1 MANVAASIKLESN
14 STTSDNL
21 LVDITSN
28 YGVTVGGIMTVQINA
43 ITTGGA
49 ETLLASNMFET
60 PSYVWIR
67 NIETTQGNYFTI
79 NIGTQAAIMF
89 LQPGEWAFFPWNT
102 TSAIR
107 AFGVNVDQIIE
118 YGCSASYELD

>member
-43 ITTGGA
+43 ILTGSA
-49 ETLLASNMFET
+49 ETILAANMYET
-60 PSYVWIR
+60 PAYVWIR
-67 NIETTQGNYFTI
+67 NMETTAGNYFTI
-79 NIGTQAAIMF
+79 NIGTQDAIML

-102 TSAIR
+102 TSDIK
-107 AFGVNVDQIIE
+107 AFGVNIDQIIE
-118 YGCSASYELD
+118 YGCFA

>member
-43 ITTGGA
+43 ITTGAA
-49 ETLLASNMFET
+49 ETILANGMYET
-60 PSYVWIR
+60 PAYVWIR
-67 NIETTQGNYFTI
+67 NMETTALNYFTI
-79 NIGTQAAIMF
+79 NIGSQDAVMV
-89 LQPGEWAFFPWNT
+89 LKPGEWAWFPWNT
-102 TSAIR
+102 TADIK
-107 AFGVNVDQIIE
+107 AFGVNVDQVIE
-118 YGCSASYELD
+118 YGCFA

>member
-43 ITTGGA
+43 ITDGGA
-49 ETLLASNMFET
+49 ETILANGMYET
-60 PSYVWIR
+60 PAFVWIR
-67 NIETTQGNYFTI
+67 NMETTQGNYFTI
-79 NIGTQAAIMF
+79 NCGSESSFMV
-89 LQPGEWAFFPWNT
+89 LQPGEWAWFPWNT
-102 TSAIR
+102 TADIK

-118 YGCSASYELD
+118 YGCFA

>member
-43 ITTGGA
+43 IVSGSA
-49 ETLLASNMFET
+49 ETILDNTMYET
-60 PSYVWIR
+60 PAFVWIR
-67 NIETTQGNYFTI
+67 NMETTQGNYFTI
-79 NIGTQAAIMF
+79 NCGAEASFMV

-102 TSAIR
+102 TADIK

-118 YGCSASYELD
+118 YGCFA